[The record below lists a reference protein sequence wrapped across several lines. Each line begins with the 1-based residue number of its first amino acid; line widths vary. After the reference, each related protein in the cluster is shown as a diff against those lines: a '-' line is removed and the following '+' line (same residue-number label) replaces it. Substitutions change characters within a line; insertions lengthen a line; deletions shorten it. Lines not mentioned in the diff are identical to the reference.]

1 MAERTLDVI
10 GLGRAGVDFYGEQIG
25 GRLEDMASFA
35 KYVGGSPTNTVI
47 GAARLGLKAAL
58 ITRVG
63 DEHMGRF
70 IRETLEAE
78 GVDTSHVK
86 TDPERLTALVILGI
100 RDRDTFPLIFYRQDC
115 ADMAIEEGDF
125 DRDFIASA
133 KALLLSGTHFSTPR
147 VNRASRAAVSHAR
160 AAGTKVALDLDYR
173 PVLWGLTGHGLGEER
188 FVESSSVSEHLQSIV
203 PDCDLIVGSEEEIH
217 IAGGATDTMAALR
230 CLRGLSDAVL
240 VVKRGPMGCVVFEGA
255 IPGAI
260 EDGITG
266 PGFDVEVFNVLGAGD
281 AFMAGFLHGW
291 LSGAALE
298 DCCRTANACGAI
310 VVSRHGCAP
319 AMPSLV
325 ELRDFL
331 DKGSPH
337 RRLRDDKR
345 LGHIHWATNRARP
358 WPEICAFAFDHRT
371 QFLDLAEAN
380 GKGAADIARF
390 KRLCWRAADEAAGDQ
405 GCGGI
410 LCDDLYGQET
420 LDAATGSGFWIGR
433 PVEVPA
439 SRPVEFAGG
448 ADLATTL
455 RAWPVEHCVKCLVH
469 YHPDDEPGL
478 RQRQE
483 RSVAALFEACRATRH
498 ELLLEIIPPS
508 DSDTDAETVARA
520 LGRFYDIGVYP
531 DWWKLPP
538 SDDAAA
544 WANIAAVV
552 ASRDPYC
559 RGVLLLGLE
568 APEDVLARAFEV
580 AAGEPLC
587 KGFTVGRSIF
597 NAAAGSWFAGKTDD
611 AAAVADMAAR
621 YARLIGMWRQCKA
634 KARSPARDRA

>member
-10 GLGRAGVDFYGEQIG
+10 GLGRASVDLYGEQVG

-100 RDRDTFPLIFYRQDC
+100 RDPDTFPLIFYRQDC
-115 ADMAIEEGDF
+115 ADMAIDEGDF

-147 VNRASRAAVSHAR
+147 VNRASRAAMAHAR

-173 PVLWGLTGHGLGEER
+173 PVLWGLTGYGLGEER

-230 CLRGLSDAVL
+230 RLRELSDAVL
-240 VVKRGPMGCVVFEGA
+240 VVKRGPMGCVVFPDA

-266 PGFDVEVFNVLGAGD
+266 PGFEIEVFNVLGAGD

-319 AMPSLV
+319 AIPSLV
-325 ELRDFL
+325 ELQDFL

-345 LGHIHWATNRARP
+345 LGHIHWATNRARE
-358 WPEICAFAFDHRT
+358 WPEICAFAFDHRS
-371 QFLDLAEAN
+371 QFHDLAEAN
-380 GKGAADIARF
+380 GKGVDDIARF
-390 KRLCWRAADEAAGDQ
+390 KRLCWQAAYETAERQ

-410 LCDDLYGQET
+410 LCDDLYGQES

-433 PVEVPA
+433 PIELPA
-439 SRPVEFAGG
+439 SRPVEFVGG

-478 RQRQE
+478 RTRQE
-483 RSVAALFEACRATRH
+483 ESVAALFEACRATRH
-498 ELLLEIIPPS
+498 ELLLEIIPPN
-508 DSDTDAETVARA
+508 DNDTDAKTVARA
-520 LGRFYDIGVYP
+520 LDRFYDIGVYP

-538 SDDAAA
+538 SDDASA
-544 WANIAAVV
+544 WANISAVI
-552 ASRDPYC
+552 ASRDPHC

-580 AAGEPLC
+580 AAGEPMC

-597 NAAAGSWFAGKTDD
+597 NAAAGSWFAGKMDD
-611 AAAVADMAAR
+611 KTAIADMAGR

-634 KARSPARDRA
+634 KA

>member
-1 MAERTLDVI
+1 MGMAERPLDVI
-10 GLGRAGVDFYGEQIG
+10 GLGRAGVDLYGEQLG

-35 KYVGGSPTNTVI
+35 KYAGGSPANTII

-100 RDRDTFPLIFYRQDC
+100 RDRDIFPLIFYRADC
-115 ADMAIEEGDF
+115 ADMAIDEGDF

-133 KALLLSGTHFSTPR
+133 KVLLVSGTHFSTPQ
-147 VNRASRAAVSHAR
+147 VNRASRAAMSHAR

-188 FVESSSVSEHLQSIV
+188 FVESASVSEHLQSIV
-203 PDCDLIVGSEEEIH
+203 PDCDLIIGSEEEFH
-217 IAGGATDTMAALR
+217 IAGGATDTIAALR

-240 VVKRGPMGCVVFEGA
+240 VVKRGPMGCVVFEDA
-255 IPGAI
+255 IPGAL

-266 PGFDVEVFNVLGAGD
+266 PGFEVEVFNVLGAGD

-298 DCCRTANACGAI
+298 DCCRYANACGAI

-319 AMPSLV
+319 AIPSLV
-325 ELRDFL
+325 ELQDFL
-331 DKGSPH
+331 EKGSPH
-337 RRLRDDKR
+337 HRLRDDRR
-345 LGHIHWATNRARP
+345 LSQIHWATNRTRE
-358 WPEICAFAFDHRT
+358 WPEICAFAFDHRS
-371 QFLDLAEAN
+371 QFNDLAEAN
-380 GKGAADIARF
+380 GKGAPDIARF
-390 KRLCWRAADEAAGDQ
+390 KLLCWRAAYEAAEGQ

-433 PVEVPA
+433 PIEVPA
-439 SRPVEFAGG
+439 SRPVEFIGG
-448 ADLATTL
+448 PGLATTL

-469 YHPDDEPGL
+469 YHPDDEEGL
-478 RQRQE
+478 RSRQE
-483 RSVAALFEACRATRH
+483 ESIVTLFEACRATRH

-508 DSDTDAETVARA
+508 DSDTDAKTVARA
-520 LGRFYDIGVYP
+520 LDRFYDIGVHP

-538 SDDAAA
+538 SDDAEA
-544 WANIAAVV
+544 WANIAAVI

-559 RGVLLLGLE
+559 RGVLVLGLE

-580 AAGEPLC
+580 AAGEPMC

-597 NAAAGSWFAGKTDD
+597 NAAAGSWFAGETDD
-611 AAAVADMAAR
+611 AAAIADMAGH
-621 YARLIGMWRQCKA
+621 YARLIGMWRESKA
-634 KARSPARDRA
+634 KA

>member
-115 ADMAIEEGDF
+115 ADMAIDEGDF

-133 KALLLSGTHFSTPR
+133 KALLVSGSHFSTPR
-147 VNRASRAAVSHAR
+147 VNRASRAAIAHAR
-160 AAGTKVALDLDYR
+160 ATGTKVAFDLDYR

-188 FVESSSVSEHLQSIV
+188 FVESASVSEHLQSIV
-203 PDCDLIVGSEEEIH
+203 SDCDLVVGSEEEIH

-230 CLRGLSDAVL
+230 RLRRLTGAVL
-240 VVKRGPMGCVVFEGA
+240 VVKRGPMGCVVFDGA

-260 EDGITG
+260 EDGIAG
-266 PGFDVEVFNVLGAGD
+266 AGFEVEVFNVLGAGD

-345 LGHIHWATNRARP
+345 LGHIHWVTNRARP

-410 LCDDLYGQET
+410 LCDDLYGQES

-498 ELLLEIIPPS
+498 ELLLEIIPPQ
-508 DSDTDAETVARA
+508 DSDTDAGTVARA
-520 LGRFYDIGVYP
+520 LDRFYALGVYP

-538 SDDAAA
+538 SDDART
-544 WANIAAVV
+544 WANIAAVI
-552 ASRDPYC
+552 ASRDPHC
-559 RGVLLLGLE
+559 RGVLMLGLE
-568 APEDVLARAFEV
+568 AAEDVLARAFEV
-580 AAGEPLC
+580 AAGEPMC